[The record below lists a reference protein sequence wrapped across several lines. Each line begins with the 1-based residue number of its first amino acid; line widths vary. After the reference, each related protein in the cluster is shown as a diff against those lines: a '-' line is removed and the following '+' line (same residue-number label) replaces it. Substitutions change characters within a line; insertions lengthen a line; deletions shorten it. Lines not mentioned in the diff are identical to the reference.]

1 MFKFANNFN
10 CCKAVHCKNFGV
22 LNSEDYIQKSTRL
35 GYLSIE
41 CKLCGSNPPWINNEL
56 VANILKEKADLQ
68 FSQKLNH
75 CPKCSRYFFFDKNTQ
90 LHKYGFTSSGRQRK
104 QCAQCGLVFTM
115 ANFQQTEKLQSVLS
129 TIVSRQETREA
140 IKATGLSPKSYYF
153 YLQKLSLILSNFS
166 RLNEE
171 RIIERKYLGLHSEG
185 KVLSL
190 VHKRGVY
197 TLITTEINSG
207 YVLLQSHNL
216 TKTSLHAEDIYQTQS
231 NTIVVNNDADS
242 IENMLIDRYTQNM
255 KRKHFEQLLVG
266 ELKAITKC
274 RLIYPDKLAYI
285 HFQLLN
291 AFTRK
296 ARKYDHFIEHES
308 TLRAGALMASLKEIK
323 KSNADVYFFM
333 PLINAKGNV
342 NGKKIG
348 WWNDRWY
355 TNKFAAY
362 CPITSA
368 MKDNAGIPLKEVN
381 DVNLFYSYLDTHIN
395 KGVNSFNVINE
406 LFEIQRV
413 LFNYCEL
420 TDQQSRANR
429 IGITDKSYTPES
441 LLDEALQSINA

>member
-1 MFKFANNFN
+1 MFKFTNNFN

-22 LNSEDYIQKSTRL
+22 LNSKDYIHKSTKL

-56 VANILKEKADLQ
+56 VANIIKEKLDIH
-68 FSQKLNH
+68 FSAKLNH
-75 CPKCSRYFFFDKNTQ
+75 CPKCSCYFFFDKNTS

-115 ANFQQTEKLQSVLS
+115 ANFKKTEKLKSVLS
-129 TIVSRQETREA
+129 TIVSAQETRKA
-140 IKATGLSPKSYYF
+140 IKTTGLSPKSYYF
-153 YLQKLSLILSNFS
+153 YLQQLSLILANFS

-171 RIIERKYLGLHSEG
+171 KIIERKHLGLHSEG

-190 VHKRGVY
+190 IHKRGVY
-197 TLITTEINSG
+197 SLITTEINSG

-216 TKTSLHAEDIYQTQS
+216 TRTSLHAEDIYQTQN
-231 NTIVVNNDADS
+231 NTIVVDNNAES
-242 IENMLIDRYTQNM
+242 IEEMLINRYTQNM
-255 KRKHFEQLLVG
+255 ERKHFEQLLVG
-266 ELKAITKC
+266 ELKALAKC
-274 RLIYPDKLAYI
+274 KLIYPDKLAYI

-296 ARKYDHFIEHES
+296 ALKYDHFIEHES

-323 KSNADVYFFM
+323 KSNAAVYFFL
-333 PLINAKGNV
+333 PLSRAKENL

-355 TNKFAAY
+355 TNEFAAY
-362 CPITSA
+362 CPITSI
-368 MKDNAGIPLKEVN
+368 MKDNAAIPLKEAN
-381 DVNLFYSYLDTHIN
+381 DINLFYSYLDTHIN
-395 KGVNSFNVINE
+395 KGVNSFNVLNQ
-406 LFEIQRV
+406 LLEIQRV

-420 TDQQSRANR
+420 TAQQSRANR
-429 IGITDKSYTPES
+429 IGITDKTYTPES